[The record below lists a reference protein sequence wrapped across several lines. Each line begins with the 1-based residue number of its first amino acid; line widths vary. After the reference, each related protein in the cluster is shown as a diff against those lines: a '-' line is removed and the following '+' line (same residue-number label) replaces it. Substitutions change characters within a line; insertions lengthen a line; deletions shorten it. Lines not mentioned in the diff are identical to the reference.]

1 MTTARSLPFPEFPA
15 VRVPGL
21 RVAAADAPPG
31 APAVEDVAI
40 QRPRRQRRHAWLA
53 ASFAG
58 VVVLP
63 FVLVAVYMFAVAA
76 DQYHSDAAFTVR
88 SEDRSGA
95 AALGVLG
102 AITQIGGGSASDT
115 DILQDFLLSQ
125 TLVTAVD
132 AELDLRAIFS
142 KAGDDPVFGFRD
154 DGTVEALLRYWARM
168 VHVTHDSRAGTI
180 SLRVDAFDPADAQ
193 AIASAVLAQSGRLV
207 NDLSDQARRDAVRF
221 AEADL
226 TDAERGLRGLRAQL
240 ATLRDRTRMID
251 PAADVAGQ
259 MGVVGALQAELAAA
273 LIARDTLTA
282 YAEPTDHRVVK
293 ADRRITAIQDR
304 IAAER
309 SALGAGPDGADP
321 SVVMGQYESILTDIE
336 FAQAAY
342 TQALTNLALARAES
356 RREARYLAVH
366 IEPTLA
372 QSSLYPRRGLLT
384 GLAGLGLLLFWAVL
398 AVAFYNVRDA
408 RTG

>member
-1 MTTARSLPFPEFPA
+1 MTTAHSLPFPEFRA
-15 VRVPGL
+15 VRLPGL
-21 RVAAADAPPG
+21 RVASADAPPG
-31 APAVEDVAI
+31 ARAVAEVAML
-40 QRPRRQRRHAWLA
+40 RPHRQRRHNWLA
-53 ASFAG
+53 ASFVG
-58 VVVLP
+58 LVVLP

-95 AALGVLG
+95 SALGVLG

-115 DILQDFLLSQ
+115 DILQDFLVSQ

-132 AELDLRAIFS
+132 AELNLRAIFAKS
-142 KAGDDPVFGFRD
+142 DGDPVFGFRD
-154 DGTVEALLRYWARM
+154 DGTVEALLRYWTRM
-168 VHVTHDSRAGTI
+168 VHVTHDTRAGTI
-180 SLRVDAFDPADAQ
+180 SLRVDAFDPSDAQ
-193 AIASAVLAQSGRLV
+193 AIAAAILAHSGRLV
-207 NDLSDQARRDAVRF
+207 NDLSDQARRDTVRF

-226 TDAERGLRGLRAQL
+226 TDAERGLRTLREQL
-240 ATLRDRTRMID
+240 ARLRDQTQMID

-293 ADRRITAIQDR
+293 SNRRIAAIQDR

-309 SALGAGPDGADP
+309 SALGAGQGASDP
-321 SVVMGQYESILTDIE
+321 SAVIGHYEAILTDIE

-384 GLAGLGLLLFWAVL
+384 GLAGLGLLLLWAVL

>member
-1 MTTARSLPFPEFPA
+1 MDIARSLPEPRA
-15 VRVPGL
+15 ARLPGL
-21 RVAAADAPPG
+21 RIAGASAPGEAVATKAFPAA
-31 APAVEDVAI
+31 
-40 QRPRRQRRHAWLA
+40 RPRLLRRHARLI
-53 ASFAG
+53 ASFVG
-58 VVVLP
+58 LVVMPL
-63 FVLVAVYMFAVAA
+63 LATAIYMFAVAA
-76 DQYHSDAAFTVR
+76 DQYHSKAAFSVR

-95 AALGVLG
+95 SALGVLG
-102 AITQIGGGSASDT
+102 AITQIGAGTASDT
-115 DILQDFLLSQ
+115 DILQDFILSQ
-125 TLVTAVD
+125 SLVEAVD
-132 AELDLRAIFS
+132 EDLNLRALFA
-142 KAGDDPVFGFRD
+142 KAGGDPVFGFRD
-154 DGTVEALLRYWARM
+154 DGTVETLLRFWTRM
-168 VHVTHDSRAGTI
+168 VRVTHDSRAGTI
-180 SLRVDAFDPADAQ
+180 SLRADAFAPADAQ

-226 TDAERGLRGLRAQL
+226 ADAERGLRALRAQL
-240 ATLRDRTRMID
+240 AQLRDKTRMID

-282 YAEPTDHRVVK
+282 YAQPTDHRVVK
-293 ADRRITAIQDR
+293 ADRRIAALQDR

-321 SVVMGQYESILTDIE
+321 SAVMGQYEAILTDIE

-398 AVAFYNVRDA
+398 AVAFYNIRDA